1 MLNKQAYKST
11 QKSQILRYKKSQ
23 HKKPVFRQISKIKIK
38 IAETINIALFYFRNQ
53 TECHIFLSQNH
64 FRVFTPNNSTLRQ
77 IQLRH

>member
-38 IAETINIALFYFRNQ
+38 IAETKYCIILFQESN
-53 TECHIFLSQNH
+53 
-64 FRVFTPNNSTLRQ
+64 
-77 IQLRH
+77 